1 MSRQSTRSN
10 QFPAQ
15 NGSGSRSSSSY
26 GNAAVR
32 CHCRIQLELVTS
44 WTDDNHGRHFQAC
57 PNYKMSSCCGFFRWF
72 DEEMCSRS
80 KEVIP
85 GLLRKTNKLELLLA
99 TEQEK
104 NKHVQDYE
112 LLLADE
118 QEKNKFV
125 QVVLER
131 QANVLEKHSAV
142 MEKHSVVMEKHSAVI
157 EDQRNLTA
165 ELQMFKKKERMLK
178 IIIVVMVLIIAFQVM
193 SQPEFGKTMPRK
205 LV

>member
-1 MSRQSTRSN
+1 MSSQSTRRN

-32 CHCRIQLELVTS
+32 CHCGIQLELVTS
-44 WTDDNHGRHFQAC
+44 WTDDNPGRRFQAC
-57 PNYKMSSCCGFFRWF
+57 PNYKMPSCCGFFRWF

-99 TEQEK
+99 
-104 NKHVQDYE
+104 
-112 LLLADE
+112 AE

-125 QVVLER
+125 QVVLDR
-131 QANVLEKHSAV
+131 QANVL
-142 MEKHSVVMEKHSAVI
+142 EKHSAVI

-178 IIIVVMVLIIAFQVM
+178 IVIALMVLIIAFQVM
-193 SQPEFGKTMPRK
+193 SQPEFGKTMPRQ

>member
-15 NGSGSRSSSSY
+15 NGSCSRSSSSY

-32 CHCRIQLELVTS
+32 CHCGIQLELVTS
-44 WTDDNHGRHFQAC
+44 WTDDNPGRRFQAC
-57 PNYKMSSCCGFFRWF
+57 PNYKMPSCCGFFRWF

-99 TEQEK
+99 
-104 NKHVQDYE
+104 
-112 LLLADE
+112 AE

-142 MEKHSVVMEKHSAVI
+142 I

-165 ELQMFKKKERMLK
+165 KLQMFKKKEMMLK
-178 IIIVVMVLIIAFQVM
+178 IVIAVMVLIIAFQVM
-193 SQPEFGKTMPRK
+193 SQPEFGKTMPRQ

>member
-32 CHCRIQLELVTS
+32 CHCGIQLELVAS
-44 WTDDNHGRHFQAC
+44 WTDDNPGRRFQAC
-57 PNYKMSSCCGFFRWF
+57 PNYKMPSCYGFFRWF

-80 KEVIP
+80 KE
-85 GLLRKTNKLELLLA
+85 L
-99 TEQEK
+99 
-104 NKHVQDYE
+104 
-112 LLLADE
+112 E

-131 QANVLEKHSAV
+131 QANVLEKHSA
-142 MEKHSVVMEKHSAVI
+142 VMEKHSAVI

-178 IIIVVMVLIIAFQVM
+178 IVIAVMVLIIAFQVM
-193 SQPEFGKTMPRK
+193 SQPEFGKTMPRQ

>member
-1 MSRQSTRSN
+1 MAPAVGVLLPTGMQLFDAIVESSLNWSPRGPMTILGGIFKHALITRAM
-10 QFPAQ
+10 P
-15 NGSGSRSSSSY
+15 
-26 GNAAVR
+26 
-32 CHCRIQLELVTS
+32 
-44 WTDDNHGRHFQAC
+44 
-57 PNYKMSSCCGFFRWF
+57 SCCGFFRWF

-99 TEQEK
+99 AEK
-104 NKHVQDYE
+104 
-112 LLLADE
+112 
-118 QEKNKFV
+118 EKSKFV

-142 MEKHSVVMEKHSAVI
+142 MEKHSAVI

-165 ELQMFKKKERMLK
+165 ELQIFKKKERMLK
-178 IIIVVMVLIIAFQVM
+178 IVIAVMVLIIAFQVM
-193 SQPEFGKTMPRK
+193 SQPEFGKTMPRQ

>member
-32 CHCRIQLELVTS
+32 CHCGIQLELVTS
-44 WTDDNHGRHFQAC
+44 WTDDNPGRRFQAC
-57 PNYKMSSCCGFFRWF
+57 PNYKMPSCCGFFRWF
-72 DEEMCSRS
+72 DEKMS
-80 KEVIP
+80 
-85 GLLRKTNKLELLLA
+85 
-99 TEQEK
+99 
-104 NKHVQDYE
+104 
-112 LLLADE
+112 E

-131 QANVLEKHSAV
+131 QANVLEKHSA
-142 MEKHSVVMEKHSAVI
+142 VMEKHSAVI

-178 IIIVVMVLIIAFQVM
+178 IVIAVMVLIIAFQVM
-193 SQPEFGKTMPRK
+193 SQPEFGKTMPRQ

>member
-1 MSRQSTRSN
+1 MAPAVGVLLPTGMQPFDAIVESSLNWSSHGSMTILGGVFKHALITR
-10 QFPAQ
+10 
-15 NGSGSRSSSSY
+15 Y
-26 GNAAVR
+26 HHAV
-32 CHCRIQLELVTS
+32 
-44 WTDDNHGRHFQAC
+44 
-57 PNYKMSSCCGFFRWF
+57 GFFRWF
-72 DEEMCSRS
+72 DEEMCSIL
-80 KEVIP
+80 KEVIL

-112 LLLADE
+112 LLLAVE

-142 MEKHSVVMEKHSAVI
+142 MEKHSAVI
-157 EDQRNLTA
+157 EYQRNLTA

-178 IIIVVMVLIIAFQVM
+178 IVIAVMVLIIVFQVM
-193 SQPEFGKTMPRK
+193 SQSEFGKTMPRQ

>member
-32 CHCRIQLELVTS
+32 CHRGIQLELVTS
-44 WTDDNHGRHFQAC
+44 WTDDNPRRRFQAC
-57 PNYKMSSCCGFFRWF
+57 PNYKMPSCCGFFRWF

-99 TEQEK
+99 
-104 NKHVQDYE
+104 
-112 LLLADE
+112 
-118 QEKNKFV
+118 
-125 QVVLER
+125 
-131 QANVLEKHSAV
+131 NVLEKHSA
-142 MEKHSVVMEKHSAVI
+142 VMEKHSAVI

-178 IIIVVMVLIIAFQVM
+178 IVIFVMVLIIAFQVM
-193 SQPEFGKTMPRK
+193 SQPEFGKTMPRQ

>member
-32 CHCRIQLELVTS
+32 CHCGIQLELVTS
-44 WTDDNHGRHFQAC
+44 WTDENPGRRFQSC
-57 PNYKMSSCCGFFRWF
+57 PNYKI
-72 DEEMCSRS
+72 
-80 KEVIP
+80 KEIIP

-99 TEQEK
+99 TEKEK
-104 NKHVQDYE
+104 NKLVQDYE
-112 LLLADE
+112 LLLAAE

-142 MEKHSVVMEKHSAVI
+142 MEKHSAVI
-157 EDQRNLTA
+157 DDQRNLTA

-178 IIIVVMVLIIAFQVM
+178 IVIVVMVMIIAFQVM
-193 SQPEFGKTMPRK
+193 SHPEFGKTMPRQ

>member
-32 CHCRIQLELVTS
+32 CHCGIQLELVTS
-44 WTDDNHGRHFQAC
+44 WTDDNPGRRFQAC
-57 PNYKMSSCCGFFRWF
+57 PNYKMPSCCGFFRWF

-80 KEVIP
+80 KE
-85 GLLRKTNKLELLLA
+85 
-99 TEQEK
+99 
-104 NKHVQDYE
+104 
-112 LLLADE
+112 
-118 QEKNKFV
+118 
-125 QVVLER
+125 
-131 QANVLEKHSAV
+131 ANVL
-142 MEKHSVVMEKHSAVI
+142 EKHSAVI

-178 IIIVVMVLIIAFQVM
+178 IVIAVMVLIIAFQVM
-193 SQPEFGKTMPRK
+193 SQPEFGKTMPRQ

>member
-32 CHCRIQLELVTS
+32 CHCGIQLELVTS
-44 WTDDNHGRHFQAC
+44 WTDDNPGRHFQAC
-57 PNYKMSSCCGFFRWF
+57 LNYKMPSCCGFFRWF

-99 TEQEK
+99 
-104 NKHVQDYE
+104 
-112 LLLADE
+112 AE

-131 QANVLEKHSAV
+131 QANVLEKHSA
-142 MEKHSVVMEKHSAVI
+142 VMEKHSAVI

-178 IIIVVMVLIIAFQVM
+178 IVIVVMVLIIAFQVM
-193 SQPEFGKTMPRK
+193 SQPEFGKTMPRQ

>member
-26 GNAAVR
+26 GNAVVR
-32 CHCRIQLELVTS
+32 CHCGIQLELVTS
-44 WTDDNHGRHFQAC
+44 WTDDNPGRRFQAC
-57 PNYKMSSCCGFFRWF
+57 PNYKMPPFCGFFRWF
-72 DEEMCSRS
+72 DEEMCSIS

-99 TEQEK
+99 TVQEK
-104 NKHVQDYE
+104 NKLVQDYE
-112 LLLADE
+112 LLLAAE

-142 MEKHSVVMEKHSAVI
+142 MEKHSAVI

-165 ELQMFKKKERMLK
+165 ELQVFKKKERMLK
-178 IIIVVMVLIIAFQVM
+178 IVIAVMVLIIAFQVM
-193 SQPEFGKTMPRK
+193 SQPEFGKTMSRQ

>member
-1 MSRQSTRSN
+1 M
-10 QFPAQ
+10 P
-15 NGSGSRSSSSY
+15 
-26 GNAAVR
+26 
-32 CHCRIQLELVTS
+32 
-44 WTDDNHGRHFQAC
+44 
-57 PNYKMSSCCGFFRWF
+57 SCCGFFRWF

-104 NKHVQDYE
+104 NKLVQHYE
-112 LLLADE
+112 LLLAAE

-131 QANVLEKHSAV
+131 QANVLEK
-142 MEKHSVVMEKHSAVI
+142 
-157 EDQRNLTA
+157 
-165 ELQMFKKKERMLK
+165 KERMLK
-178 IIIVVMVLIIAFQVM
+178 IVTAVMVLIIAFQVM
-193 SQPEFGKTMPRK
+193 SQPEFGKTMPRQ

>member
-26 GNAAVR
+26 GNAVVR
-32 CHCRIQLELVTS
+32 CHCGIQLELVTS
-44 WTDDNHGRHFQAC
+44 WTDDNPGRHFQAC
-57 PNYKMSSCCGFFRWF
+57 PNYKMPSCCGFFRWF

-99 TEQEK
+99 
-104 NKHVQDYE
+104 
-112 LLLADE
+112 AE

-125 QVVLER
+125 QVVLDR
-131 QANVLEKHSAV
+131 QANVL
-142 MEKHSVVMEKHSAVI
+142 EKHSAVI

-178 IIIVVMVLIIAFQVM
+178 IVIAVMVLIIAFQVM
-193 SQPEFGKTMPRK
+193 SQPEFGKTMPRQ

>member
-1 MSRQSTRSN
+1 MSSQSTRRN

-15 NGSGSRSSSSY
+15 NGSGSRSSSY

-32 CHCRIQLELVTS
+32 CHCGIQLELVTS
-44 WTDDNHGRHFQAC
+44 WTDDNPGRRFQAC
-57 PNYKMSSCCGFFRWF
+57 PNYKMPSCCGFFRWF

-104 NKHVQDYE
+104 NK
-112 LLLADE
+112 L
-118 QEKNKFV
+118 V

-131 QANVLEKHSAV
+131 QANVLEK
-142 MEKHSVVMEKHSAVI
+142 
-157 EDQRNLTA
+157 
-165 ELQMFKKKERMLK
+165 KERMLK
-178 IIIVVMVLIIAFQVM
+178 IVIAVMVLIIAFQVM
-193 SQPEFGKTMPRK
+193 SQPEFGKTMPRQ

>member
-1 MSRQSTRSN
+1 MSSQSTRRN

-32 CHCRIQLELVTS
+32 CHCGIQLELVTS
-44 WTDDNHGRHFQAC
+44 WTDDNPGRRFQAC
-57 PNYKMSSCCGFFRWF
+57 PNYKMPSCCGFFRWF

-99 TEQEK
+99 
-104 NKHVQDYE
+104 
-112 LLLADE
+112 AE

-125 QVVLER
+125 QVVLDR
-131 QANVLEKHSAV
+131 QANIL
-142 MEKHSVVMEKHSAVI
+142 EKHSAVI
-157 EDQRNLTA
+157 EDQRKLTA
-165 ELQMFKKKERMLK
+165 LLQMFKKKERMLK
-178 IIIVVMVLIIAFQVM
+178 IVIALMVLIIAFQVM
-193 SQPEFGKTMPRK
+193 SQPEFGKTMPRQF
-205 LV
+205 V

>member
-1 MSRQSTRSN
+1 MSSQSTRRN

-32 CHCRIQLELVTS
+32 CHCGIQLELVTS
-44 WTDDNHGRHFQAC
+44 WTDDNPGRRFQAC
-57 PNYKMSSCCGFFRWF
+57 PNYKMPSCCGFFRWF

-99 TEQEK
+99 
-104 NKHVQDYE
+104 
-112 LLLADE
+112 AE

-125 QVVLER
+125 QVVLDR

-142 MEKHSVVMEKHSAVI
+142 I
-157 EDQRNLTA
+157 EDQRKLTA

-178 IIIVVMVLIIAFQVM
+178 IVIALMVLIIAFQVM
-193 SQPEFGKTMPRK
+193 SQPEFGKTMPRQ

>member
-32 CHCRIQLELVTS
+32 CHCGIQLELVTS
-44 WTDDNHGRHFQAC
+44 WTDENPGRRFQAC
-57 PNYKMSSCCGFFRWF
+57 PNYKKLWF

-80 KEVIP
+80 RKVIP
-85 GLLRKTNKLELLLA
+85 GFLRKTNKLELLLA
-99 TEQEK
+99 TEKEK
-104 NKHVQDYE
+104 NKLVQDYE
-112 LLLADE
+112 LLLASE

-131 QANVLEKHSAV
+131 QANVFEKHSA
-142 MEKHSVVMEKHSAVI
+142 VMEKHSAVI

-178 IIIVVMVLIIAFQVM
+178 IVIAVMVLIIAFQVM
-193 SQPEFGKTMPRK
+193 SQPEFGKTMPRQ

>member
-32 CHCRIQLELVTS
+32 CHCGIQLELVTS
-44 WTDDNHGRHFQAC
+44 WTDDNPGRRFQAF
-57 PNYKMSSCCGFFRWF
+57 PNYKLCHHAVGFLDGF

-99 TEQEK
+99 
-104 NKHVQDYE
+104 
-112 LLLADE
+112 AE

-131 QANVLEKHSAV
+131 QANVLIWRS
-142 MEKHSVVMEKHSAVI
+142 
-157 EDQRNLTA
+157 
-165 ELQMFKKKERMLK
+165 
-178 IIIVVMVLIIAFQVM
+178 IVLSWRSIVL
-193 SQPEFGKTMPRK
+193 
-205 LV
+205 

>member
-15 NGSGSRSSSSY
+15 NGSSSRSSSSY

-32 CHCRIQLELVTS
+32 CHCGIQLELVTS
-44 WTDDNHGRHFQAC
+44 WTDDNPG
-57 PNYKMSSCCGFFRWF
+57 RWF

-99 TEQEK
+99 
-104 NKHVQDYE
+104 
-112 LLLADE
+112 AE

-131 QANVLEKHSAV
+131 QANALEKHSAV
-142 MEKHSVVMEKHSAVI
+142 MEKHSAVI
-157 EDQRNLTA
+157 EDQMNLTA
-165 ELQMFKKKERMLK
+165 ELQMFNKKERMLK
-178 IIIVVMVLIIAFQVM
+178 IVIIVMVLIIAFQVM
-193 SQPEFGKTMPRK
+193 SQPEFGKTMPRQ

>member
-15 NGSGSRSSSSY
+15 NGSASRSSSSY
-26 GNAAVR
+26 GNAAVQ
-32 CHCRIQLELVTS
+32 CHCGIQLELVTS
-44 WTDDNHGRHFQAC
+44 WTDDNTGRRFQAC
-57 PNYKMSSCCGFFRWF
+57 HSYKMPLCCGFFRCF
-72 DEEMCSRS
+72 DEEMCARS

-99 TEQEK
+99 
-104 NKHVQDYE
+104 
-112 LLLADE
+112 AE

-142 MEKHSVVMEKHSAVI
+142 MEKHSAVMEKHSAVI

-178 IIIVVMVLIIAFQVM
+178 IVIAVMVLIIAFQVM
-193 SQPEFGKTMPRK
+193 SQPEFGKTMPRQ

>member
-15 NGSGSRSSSSY
+15 NGSDSRSSSSY

-32 CHCRIQLELVTS
+32 CHCGIQLELVTS
-44 WTDDNHGRHFQAC
+44 WIDDNPGRRFQAC
-57 PNYKMSSCCGFFRWF
+57 PNYKMPSCCGFFRWF

-99 TEQEK
+99 
-104 NKHVQDYE
+104 
-112 LLLADE
+112 AE

-131 QANVLEKHSAV
+131 QANVL
-142 MEKHSVVMEKHSAVI
+142 EKHSAVI

-178 IIIVVMVLIIAFQVM
+178 IVIAVMVLIIAFQVM
-193 SQPEFGKTMPRK
+193 SQPEFGKTMPRQ

>member
-1 MSRQSTRSN
+1 
-10 QFPAQ
+10 
-15 NGSGSRSSSSY
+15 
-26 GNAAVR
+26 
-32 CHCRIQLELVTS
+32 
-44 WTDDNHGRHFQAC
+44 
-57 PNYKMSSCCGFFRWF
+57 
-72 DEEMCSRS
+72 MCSRS

-99 TEQEK
+99 
-104 NKHVQDYE
+104 
-112 LLLADE
+112 AE

-142 MEKHSVVMEKHSAVI
+142 MEKHSAVI

-165 ELQMFKKKERMLK
+165 ELHMFKKKERMLK
-178 IIIVVMVLIIAFQVM
+178 IVIVVTVLIIAFQVM
-193 SQPEFGKTMPRK
+193 SQPEFGKTMPRQ

>member
-26 GNAAVR
+26 GNAVVR
-32 CHCRIQLELVTS
+32 CHCGIQLELVTS
-44 WTDDNHGRHFQAC
+44 WTDDNPGRRFQAC
-57 PNYKMSSCCGFFRWF
+57 PNYKMPSCCGFFRWF

-99 TEQEK
+99 
-104 NKHVQDYE
+104 
-112 LLLADE
+112 AE

-125 QVVLER
+125 QVVLDR
-131 QANVLEKHSAV
+131 QANVLEKHSA
-142 MEKHSVVMEKHSAVI
+142 EI
-157 EDQRNLTA
+157 EDQMNLTA

-178 IIIVVMVLIIAFQVM
+178 IVIAVMVLIIAFQVM
-193 SQPEFGKTMPRK
+193 SQPEFGKTMPRQ

>member
-26 GNAAVR
+26 GNAVVR
-32 CHCRIQLELVTS
+32 CHCGIQLELVTS
-44 WTDDNHGRHFQAC
+44 WTDDNPGRRFQAC
-57 PNYKMSSCCGFFRWF
+57 PNYKLWF

-99 TEQEK
+99 
-104 NKHVQDYE
+104 
-112 LLLADE
+112 AE

-125 QVVLER
+125 QVVLDR
-131 QANVLEKHSAV
+131 QANVL
-142 MEKHSVVMEKHSAVI
+142 EKHSAVI

-178 IIIVVMVLIIAFQVM
+178 IVIAVMVLIIAFQVM
-193 SQPEFGKTMPRK
+193 SQPEFGKTMPRQ

>member
-1 MSRQSTRSN
+1 MAPVVGVLLPTGMQP
-10 QFPAQ
+10 FDAIVE
-15 NGSGSRSSSSY
+15 SSLNWSPR
-26 GNAAVR
+26 GPMTILGGVFKHAL
-32 CHCRIQLELVTS
+32 IT
-44 WTDDNHGRHFQAC
+44 
-57 PNYKMSSCCGFFRWF
+57 RWF

-99 TEQEK
+99 
-104 NKHVQDYE
+104 
-112 LLLADE
+112 AE

-125 QVVLER
+125 QVVLDR
-131 QANVLEKHSAV
+131 QANVL
-142 MEKHSVVMEKHSAVI
+142 EKHSAVI

-178 IIIVVMVLIIAFQVM
+178 IVIALMVLIIAFQVM
-193 SQPEFGKTMPRK
+193 SQPEFGKTMPRQ

>member
-26 GNAAVR
+26 GNAVVR
-32 CHCRIQLELVTS
+32 CHCGIQLELVTS
-44 WTDDNHGRHFQAC
+44 WTDDNPGRRFQAC
-57 PNYKMSSCCGFFRWF
+57 PNYKMPSCCGFFRWF

-99 TEQEK
+99 
-104 NKHVQDYE
+104 
-112 LLLADE
+112 AE

-125 QVVLER
+125 QVVLYR
-131 QANVLEKHSAV
+131 QANVL
-142 MEKHSVVMEKHSAVI
+142 EKHSAVI

-178 IIIVVMVLIIAFQVM
+178 IVIAVMVLIIAFQVM
-193 SQPEFGKTMPRK
+193 SQPEFGKTMPRQ

>member
-1 MSRQSTRSN
+1 MSSQSTRRN
-10 QFPAQ
+10 QLAPVVGVLLPTGMQPFNAIVE
-15 NGSGSRSSSSY
+15 SSLNWSPR
-26 GNAAVR
+26 GPMTILGGIFKHALITR
-32 CHCRIQLELVTS
+32 M
-44 WTDDNHGRHFQAC
+44 
-57 PNYKMSSCCGFFRWF
+57 PSCCGFFRWF

-104 NKHVQDYE
+104 NKLVQHYE
-112 LLLADE
+112 LLLAAE

-131 QANVLEKHSAV
+131 QANVLEK
-142 MEKHSVVMEKHSAVI
+142 
-157 EDQRNLTA
+157 
-165 ELQMFKKKERMLK
+165 KERMLK
-178 IIIVVMVLIIAFQVM
+178 IVIAVMVLIIAFQVM
-193 SQPEFGKTMPRK
+193 SQPEFGKTMPRQ

>member
-1 MSRQSTRSN
+1 MSSQSTRRN

-32 CHCRIQLELVTS
+32 CHCGIQLELVTS
-44 WTDDNHGRHFQAC
+44 WTDDNPGRRFQAC
-57 PNYKMSSCCGFFRWF
+57 PNYKMPSSCGFFRWF

-104 NKHVQDYE
+104 NKLVQHYE
-112 LLLADE
+112 LLLAAE

-131 QANVLEKHSAV
+131 QANVLEK
-142 MEKHSVVMEKHSAVI
+142 
-157 EDQRNLTA
+157 
-165 ELQMFKKKERMLK
+165 KERMLK
-178 IIIVVMVLIIAFQVM
+178 IVIAVMVLIIAFQVM
-193 SQPEFGKTMPRK
+193 SQPEFGKTMPRQ

>member
-26 GNAAVR
+26 GNAVVR
-32 CHCRIQLELVTS
+32 CHCGIQLELVTS
-44 WTDDNHGRHFQAC
+44 WTDDNPGRRFKHALITRAM
-57 PNYKMSSCCGFFRWF
+57 PSCCGFFRWF

-99 TEQEK
+99 AEQE
-104 NKHVQDYE
+104 N
-112 LLLADE
+112 
-118 QEKNKFV
+118 NKFV

-131 QANVLEKHSAV
+131 QANVLEKY
-142 MEKHSVVMEKHSAVI
+142 SAVI

-165 ELQMFKKKERMLK
+165 ELQMFKKKERLLK
-178 IIIVVMVLIIAFQVM
+178 IVIAVMVLIIAFQVM
-193 SQPEFGKTMPRK
+193 SQPEFGKTMPRQ